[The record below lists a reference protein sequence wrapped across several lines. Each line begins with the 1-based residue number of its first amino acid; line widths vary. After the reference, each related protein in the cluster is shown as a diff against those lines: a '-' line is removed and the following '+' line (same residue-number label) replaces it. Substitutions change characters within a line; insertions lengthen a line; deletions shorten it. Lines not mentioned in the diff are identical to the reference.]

1 MELDRLAGNARLK
14 HTLSGRMGKL
24 PQACLI
30 SGPRGSGRHT
40 LAGIL
45 CQAMVCQQEE
55 GPCGRCAPCRKV
67 AQSIHPD
74 VTRITG
80 ETEGK
85 PITVDQV
92 RQLRADA
99 YIRPNEGERKVYVL
113 EGVDTMRSEAQ
124 NAMLKLLEEGPVYAA
139 FVLLCENPGGVLE
152 TIRSRCQQ
160 LPLTP
165 VTPGECLAYLKGRF
179 PQQSEEALRRAA
191 RDCQGLI
198 GRGIEE
204 LEGGGQADREALLS
218 LAHILESGDELTV
231 LEALQSREKMGRD
244 ELTALFS
251 ALEAELVGRIPGS
264 RDPRR
269 CLRCVELLRQLRG
282 AAALNVNPGQ
292 LLGWLCAGLFE
303 SIHLQG
309 E

>member
-40 LAGIL
+40 LADIL
-45 CQAMVCQQEE
+45 CQAMVCQEKE
-55 GPCGRCAPCRKV
+55 GPCGRCAPCKKV
-67 AQSIHPD
+67 AQRIHPD
-74 VTRITG
+74 VISIAG
-80 ETEGK
+80 EVEGK
-85 PITVDQV
+85 AITVDQV
-92 RQLRADA
+92 RQLRSDA
-99 YIRPNEGERKVYVL
+99 YIRPNEGDRKIYLL

-139 FVLLCENPGGVLE
+139 FLLLCENPGGVLE

-165 VTPGECLAYLKGRF
+165 LTPGECLAYLKGRF
-179 PQQSEEALRRAA
+179 PQQPEEDLRRAA
-191 RDCQGLI
+191 RTCQGLL

-204 LEGGGQADREALLS
+204 LENGGEANAEALRT
-218 LAHILESGDELTV
+218 LADILESGDELTV
-231 LEALQSREKMGRD
+231 LEALQSREKTGRE

-251 ALEAELVGRIPGS
+251 ALEVELVGRIPRS
-264 RDPRR
+264 RDPKR